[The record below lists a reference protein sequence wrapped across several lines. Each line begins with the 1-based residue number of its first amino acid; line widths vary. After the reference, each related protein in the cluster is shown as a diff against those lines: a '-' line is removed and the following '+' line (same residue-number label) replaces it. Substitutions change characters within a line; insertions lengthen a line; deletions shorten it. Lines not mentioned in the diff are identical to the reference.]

1 MLTRDFPMLIEYQK
15 IDLSEFMNISNIENS
30 MSILKDSLIDIKSNI
45 EQILYFDELEPFGSD
60 E

>member
-30 MSILKDSLIDIKSNI
+30 MSILKDSQIDIKSNI

>member
-30 MSILKDSLIDIKSNI
+30 MSILKDSQIDIKSNI
-45 EQILYFDELEPFGSD
+45 EQILYFEELEPFGSD
-60 E
+60 K

>member
-30 MSILKDSLIDIKSNI
+30 MSILKDSQIDIKSNI
-45 EQILYFDELEPFGSD
+45 EQILYFEELEPFGSD

>member
-1 MLTRDFPMLIEYQK
+1 MLIEYQK

-30 MSILKDSLIDIKSNI
+30 MSILKDSQIDIKSNI
-45 EQILYFDELEPFGSD
+45 EQILYFEELEPFGSD